1 MSVLSVS
8 GLSKSFAGFKAV
20 DNVDLEL
27 ERGEMLGLIGANGAG
42 KSTLLHLIYGRLHPN
57 RGSIRFNGTDVTL
70 LPVIDRAR
78 MGMGLVFQ
86 IISVFDGLTVDENLL
101 LGALPKGPRKQF
113 PPPGYAVSPPYGG
126 RNSEVDVS
134 PPGEAEVDQD
144 AVEKV
149 LDLVDLRAVRGRSAG
164 KLGHGEKQR
173 LEIGMV
179 LLTVPTLLL
188 LDEPTSGM
196 TEAESRHTARLLQ
209 TLRSEGAIAAAIVVE
224 HNIEFIRL
232 VADRVTVMHRGS
244 VLADGPIDNV
254 QDDPAVQAS
263 FLGRLH

>member
-1 MSVLSVS
+1 VSVLTVT
-8 GLSKSFAGFKAV
+8 GLRKSFAGLKAV
-20 DNVDLEL
+20 DNVDLEV
-27 ERGEMLGLIGANGAG
+27 ERGEMVGLIGANGAG
-42 KSTLLHLIYGRLHPN
+42 KSTLLHLIYGRLRPE

-70 LPVIDRAR
+70 LPVTARAR

-86 IISVFDGLTVDENLL
+86 IISVFDGLSVDENLL
-101 LGALPKGPRKQF
+101 LGALPKDPTRSD
-113 PPPGYAVSPPYGG
+113 P
-126 RNSEVDVS
+126 
-134 PPGEAEVDQD
+134 VDQSE
-144 AVEKV
+144 VEKV
-149 LDLVDLRAVRGRSAG
+149 IDLVDLRAVRDRSAG

-179 LLTVPTLLL
+179 LLTRPTLLL

-196 TEAESRHTARLLQ
+196 TAAESRRTAGLLQ
-209 TLRSEGAIAAAIVVE
+209 TLRSEGAIDAAIVVE

-244 VLADGPIDNV
+244 VLADGPIDEV
-254 QDDPAVQAS
+254 QNDPAVQAS

>member
-1 MSVLSVS
+1 MSVLSVH
-8 GLSKSFAGFKAV
+8 GLGKSFAGFKAV
-20 DNVDLEL
+20 ENVDLEL

-42 KSTLLHLIYGRLHPN
+42 KSTLLHLIYGRLQPD
-57 RGSIRFNGTDVTL
+57 RGDIRFNGTDVTS
-70 LPVIDRAR
+70 LPVINRAR

-86 IISVFDGLTVDENLL
+86 IISVFDGLTVNENLM
-101 LGALPKGPRKQF
+101 LGALPKGAVL
-113 PPPGYAVSPPYGG
+113 GGEYAEGG
-126 RNSEVDVS
+126 KGASSSVNQET
-134 PPGEAEVDQD
+134 
-144 AVEKV
+144 VERV
-149 LDLVDLRAVRGRSAG
+149 IDLVGLRPLRERSAG
-164 KLGHGEKQR
+164 TLGHGEKQR

-179 LLTVPTLLL
+179 LLTRPTLLL

-196 TEAESRHTARLLQ
+196 TEAESRHTAGLLQ
-209 TLRSEGAIAAAIVVE
+209 TLRSEGAISAAIVVE

-244 VLADGPIDNV
+244 VLADGPIDQV